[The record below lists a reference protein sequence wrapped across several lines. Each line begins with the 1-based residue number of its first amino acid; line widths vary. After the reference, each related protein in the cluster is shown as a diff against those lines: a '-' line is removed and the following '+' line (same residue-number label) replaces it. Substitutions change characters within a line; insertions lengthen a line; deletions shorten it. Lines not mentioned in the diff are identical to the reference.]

1 MDAPVPAEVAAA
13 PPLVADDAVAE
24 VSGMAAAPLE
34 VLAGPAAA
42 APPPETEPDD
52 VDEPPVES
60 VDEPPVES
68 VDEPPVDAVEE
79 PPVALLVPV
88 PVLVLVAV
96 ELEEPA
102 VEVAP
107 PPEAELVGVV
117 DGAAP
122 PVAVDVEPTGGD
134 PAPGVLAPVAEP
146 PSEGVGVP
154 PDVVPP
160 AGDTP
165 AGDTPAGVS
174 APVGGLV
181 LVEESVG
188 AGVVALVGVVALAGV
203 VATAGGAL
211 GGVLSAGV
219 AVAGGAV
226 AGAEAGGAAVGASEA
241 LDSLA
246 PPASHAA

>member
-79 PPVALLVPV
+79 PPVALPV
-88 PVLVLVAV
+88 PLPVLVLVLVAV

-102 VEVAP
+102 VEVAL

-154 PDVVPP
+154 PDVVP
-160 AGDTP
+160 P